1 MCLIP
6 GSGSRYLAMILQ
18 RAVPAVSAVVRRPSP
33 HALCNVGDYGPG
45 VDARRRKV
53 SSPGATSTQRSLV
66 LRFGAVSAMMCWQMH
81 RAARS
86 HTRPECSRYNRFVFQ
101 ALRTARMTRRRLT
114 MRATTLLLATI
125 VAVVGLWCASHADDL
140 GLTAPAATAIASPV
154 GVNGEHV
161 VDTSAEALALA
172 TLLSFALRFRLVRF
186 QRRRPLPGPI
196 NFSSAFDRH
205 GRRRIGLLEL
215 NLLRI

>member
-154 GVNGEHV
+154 GVNGV
-161 VDTSAEALALA
+161 K
-172 TLLSFALRFRLVRF
+172 
-186 QRRRPLPGPI
+186 RPGFDGDSGP
-196 NFSSAFDRH
+196 S
-205 GRRRIGLLEL
+205 
-215 NLLRI
+215 